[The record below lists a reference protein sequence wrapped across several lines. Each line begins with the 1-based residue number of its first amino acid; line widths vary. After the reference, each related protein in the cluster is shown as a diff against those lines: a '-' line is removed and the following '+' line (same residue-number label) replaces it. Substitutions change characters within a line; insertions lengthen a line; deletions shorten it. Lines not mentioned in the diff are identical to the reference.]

1 MNEPS
6 TPALIAD
13 VQIVEHNLRSMAEYA
28 AAHRLALRPHS
39 KTHKSLR
46 LARFQMASGAVGLTV
61 AKVGEAE
68 VMVQAADDLLLAYP
82 AVDEARCRALAR
94 LAAEHTISVAVDSA
108 QAIEAISAPLS
119 RTGGTLGVLI
129 ELDAGFHRTG
139 VQSPE
144 ASVALARRAAVT
156 KGVRLDGLMIFPGH
170 LGRIEGQREEL
181 ARIGE
186 LLDRTIEM
194 WRRAGLEART
204 VSGGSTPTAR
214 RSHLIPSLTEI
225 RPGTYIFND
234 MKTVAGGHAAVDD
247 CAARVCCTVVSD
259 AVPGAVVLDAGSK
272 ALSSELLHQSPDDG
286 YGFVVECPEARV
298 VRLSEEHGVVDVSRC
313 ARRPKV
319 GERVHV
325 IPNHICTCVNMFDRM
340 WLRHAD
346 GELEETPVDARGR
359 LS

>member
-1 MNEPS
+1 MNEPA
-6 TPALIAD
+6 TPALIVD
-13 VQIVEHNLRSMAEYA
+13 LPTVEHNLRSMADYA
-28 AAHRLALRPHS
+28 VAHRLGLRPHS

-46 LARFQMASGAVGLTV
+46 LARLQMACGAVGLTV

-68 VMVQAADDLLLAYP
+68 VMAQAADDVLVAYP
-82 AVDEARCRALAR
+82 AVDDARCRALAR
-94 LAAEHTISVAVDSA
+94 LATARAISVALDSV
-108 QAIEAISAPLS
+108 QAIDAIGAACS
-119 RTGGTLGVLI
+119 RAGSTVGVLI

-139 VQSPE
+139 AQSPE
-144 ASVALARRAAVT
+144 ASVALARRAAAT
-156 KGVRLDGLMIFPGH
+156 KGARLDGLMIFPGH
-170 LGRIEGQREEL
+170 LSRIEGQAEEL

-186 LLDRTIEM
+186 LLDRAIEL
-194 WRRAGLEART
+194 WRGAGLEARV

-214 RSHLIPSLTEI
+214 RSHLVRSLTEI

-234 MKTVAGGHAAVDD
+234 MKIVTGGHATVED

-272 ALSSELLHQSPDDG
+272 TLSSELLGRSPDDG
-286 YGFVVECPEARV
+286 YGFVVEHPEARV

-346 GELEETPVDARGR
+346 GELEETCVDARGR

>member
-1 MNEPS
+1 MNEPA
-6 TPALIAD
+6 TPALIVD
-13 VQIVEHNLRSMAEYA
+13 LPTVERNLRSMAEYA

-46 LARFQMASGAVGLTV
+46 LARLQMACGAVGLTV
-61 AKVGEAE
+61 AKVGEAD
-68 VMVQAADDLLLAYP
+68 VMARAADDVLVAYP
-82 AVDEARCRALAR
+82 AVDVARCRALAR
-94 LAAEHTISVAVDSA
+94 LAAEHAISVALDSA
-108 QAIEAISAPLS
+108 QAIEAIGAAVS
-119 RTGGTLGVLI
+119 RAGSTVGILI

-144 ASVALARRAAVT
+144 ASLALARRAAAA

-170 LGRIEGQREEL
+170 LSGIEGQAEEL

-186 LLDRTIEM
+186 LLDRTIEL
-194 WRRAGLEART
+194 WRRAGLEARI

-214 RSHLIPSLTEI
+214 RSHLLPSLTEI

-234 MKTVAGGHAAVDD
+234 MKTVAGGHVTVDD

-272 ALSSELLHQSPDDG
+272 ALSSELLHQSPDDA
-286 YGFVVECPEARV
+286 YGFVVEHPEGRV

-313 ARRPKV
+313 GRRPKV

-325 IPNHICTCVNMFDRM
+325 IPNHICTCVNLFDSM

-346 GELEETPVDARGR
+346 GDLEETPVDARGR